1 MSTAAAT
8 NRVTPPVHSH
18 SLQHSGNTTNASIP
32 VGGMEQWRREAI
44 QKVLGFSSLAPN
56 WDSHG
61 SEAPTRAVRT
71 TAIDLLLSVP
81 GELFPA
87 PHIVPV
93 SGGGYHFEWS
103 AGHRELEISIEPNC
117 HIDALRVENGVPIE
131 PVEDDPFND
140 FPALFDWLAS
150 H

>member
-18 SLQHSGNTTNASIP
+18 SVQQSGITANASIP

-44 QKVLGFSSLAPN
+44 QKVIGFSSLASN

-61 SEAPTRAVRT
+61 SEAPTREVRK

-87 PHIVPV
+87 PLIVPV

-103 AGHRELEISIEPNC
+103 VGDRELEISIEPDC
-117 HIDALRVENGVPIE
+117 HIDALRVEHGMPIE
-131 PVEDDPFND
+131 DGPYRD
-140 FPALFDWLAS
+140 FAALFDWLAAR
-150 H
+150 

>member
-8 NRVTPPVHSH
+8 NRVTSPVHSH
-18 SLQHSGNTTNASIP
+18 SLQQSVITANGSIP

-44 QKVLGFSSLAPN
+44 QKVIRFSSLAAN

-61 SEAPTRAVRT
+61 SEAPTREVRK

-87 PHIVPV
+87 PLIVPV

-103 AGHRELEISIEPNC
+103 VGDRELEISIELDC
-117 HIDALRVENGVPIE
+117 HIEALRVEHGMPIE
-131 PVEDDPFND
+131 GDPYRD
-140 FPALFDWLAS
+140 LPALFDWLAS
-150 H
+150 R

>member
-8 NRVTPPVHSH
+8 NRVTSPVHSH
-18 SLQHSGNTTNASIP
+18 SLQRSGITVNASIP

-44 QKVLGFSSLAPN
+44 QKVIRFGSLAAN

-61 SEAPTRAVRT
+61 SEAPTREVKK

-81 GELFPA
+81 GESFPA
-87 PHIVPV
+87 PLIVPV

-103 AGHRELEISIEPNC
+103 VGDRELEISIEPNC
-117 HIDALRVENGVPIE
+117 QIDALRVEHGMPIE
-131 PVEDDPFND
+131 DGPYRD
-140 FPALFDWLAS
+140 FAALFDWLAAR
-150 H
+150 